1 MSFSEHSCMGF
12 GGPLR
17 VPVITI
23 DGPTA
28 SGKGTIARKVAYRLG
43 FHTLDSGALYRMVA
57 WAALAEGLDAQ
68 HEDALLEMMDRVT
81 FRFSGEKVIISGQD
95 VTDEIR
101 EEAVGLI
108 ASRVAALPAV
118 REALVDRQLRFR
130 QPPGLIADG
139 RDMGTVIFPDAD
151 LKVFMTASVEVRA
164 QRRYKQLIEKGFP
177 ANMASLLEDLHERDQ
192 RDLQRAV
199 APLAPAEGA
208 KVLDTSDMTEE
219 QVVAQVVEWYREI
232 DQRNQL

>member
-1 MSFSEHSCMGF
+1 MGF

-43 FHTLDSGALYRMVA
+43 FHTLDSGALYRMLA
-57 WAALAEGLDAQ
+57 WAALNEGLDEQ
-68 HEDALLEMMDRVT
+68 QEEALLKMLARAK

-101 EEAVGLI
+101 EEAVGLM
-108 ASRVAALPAV
+108 ASKVAGLPAV
-118 REALVDRQLRFR
+118 REALVDKQLRFR

-151 LKVFMTASVEVRA
+151 LKVFMTASAEVRA
-164 QRRYKQLIEKGFP
+164 ERRYKQLIEKGFP
-177 ANMASLLEDLHERDQ
+177 ANMSNLLEDLRERDR
-192 RDLQRAV
+192 RDFERTV
-199 APLAPAEGA
+199 APLAPADGA
-208 KVLDTSDMTEE
+208 MVLDTSDMTEE
-219 QVVAQVVEWYREI
+219 EVVAQVIEWYRDL
-232 DQRNQL
+232 DQRNPI